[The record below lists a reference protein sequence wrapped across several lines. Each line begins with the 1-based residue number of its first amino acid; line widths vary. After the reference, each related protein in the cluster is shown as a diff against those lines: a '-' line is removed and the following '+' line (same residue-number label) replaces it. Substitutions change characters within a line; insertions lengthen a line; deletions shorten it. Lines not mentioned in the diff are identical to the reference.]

1 MNLTNPL
8 FCIELSYF
16 VVVYLFQTGR
26 SSHPRRA
33 DRTALASERGNCA
46 PVMPKA
52 HNDSAC
58 KYSEIN
64 RIQHRMNLKRRSAC
78 RFSLPKR
85 ELFSSSSPF
94 GVKTWAFSP
103 RVRAPIRCFS
113 FFFFTAS
120 PLLRNFL
127 CIIELWVKGFAENPS
142 HSRPPRRT
150 G

>member
-64 RIQHRMNLKRRSAC
+64 RIQHGMNLKRRNAC
-78 RFSLPKR
+78 RFSSPKR

-94 GVKTWAFSP
+94 RVKTWAFSP
-103 RVRAPIRCFS
+103 RAHALVRCFP
-113 FFFFTAS
+113 FFAFTPS
-120 PLLRNFL
+120 PML
-127 CIIELWVKGFAENPS
+127 CKSLWFIELWVKAFAVKPS
-142 HSRPPRRT
+142 PSQAP
-150 G
+150 